1 MSQPAPQEKKSDPS
15 SSKATPVPESVTKDD
30 SVFLIKTL
38 EIPAGSP
45 WTRAELYYTSCLLP
59 EASGWK
65 VSSMPKF
72 QKVKDVSVTPAQAFF
87 FEFVSKHRLSPFPK
101 EERHIQDPGPGR
113 QRVVFRRRPAGH
125 YPGTLDQTRT
135 KGVESHYSDPGSP

>member
-15 SSKATPVPESVTKDD
+15 SSKAKAAPVPESVTKDD

-38 EIPAGSP
+38 DIPVGSP
-45 WTRAELYYTSCLLP
+45 WTRAELYYASCLLP

-72 QKVKDVSVTPAQAFF
+72 QKVKDVCDTCTGLF
-87 FEFVSKHRLSPFPK
+87 L
-101 EERHIQDPGPGR
+101 
-113 QRVVFRRRPAGH
+113 
-125 YPGTLDQTRT
+125 
-135 KGVESHYSDPGSP
+135 